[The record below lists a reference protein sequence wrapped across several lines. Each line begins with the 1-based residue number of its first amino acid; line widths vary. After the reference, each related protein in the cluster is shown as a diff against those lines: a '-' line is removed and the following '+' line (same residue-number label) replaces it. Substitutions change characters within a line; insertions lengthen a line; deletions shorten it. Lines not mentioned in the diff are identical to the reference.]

1 MARTLSIDSD
11 ATSWP
16 SLNLKS
22 LRLTDDQFLRLCRD
36 NDELRL
42 ELTAEG
48 ELIIMPP
55 AGGETGWRESKILQ
69 RLANWTEGD
78 GTGICFSS
86 NMGARLPNSA
96 IRSPDASW
104 MPLSRWKRLTRE
116 QQKKLAPM
124 CPDFVVEL
132 RSPSDRLPA
141 LQKKMTEY
149 IENGARLSWLL
160 DPDRKRAYIYRPGK
174 EMECL
179 ENPDYLSGEDVLPGF
194 KFNFQEIL

>member
-1 MARTLSIDSD
+1 MARTLSIDCD
-11 ATSWP
+11 PTSWP

-42 ELTAEG
+42 ELSAEG
-48 ELIIMPP
+48 KLIIMPP

-69 RLANWTEGD
+69 RLANWTEQD

-160 DPDRKRAYIYRPGK
+160 DPDRKCAYIYRTGK
-174 EMECL
+174 DAECL